1 MSLFC
6 GVCNQQCVAATDV
19 KCGGC
24 DRVFHSSCIKEDLE
38 LKKTR
43 SNWKCKD
50 CRASSKTSSSGTVA
64 STSLTKELLVRVVED
79 FKREVFEELKTF
91 RKEMTEMTTSLQED
105 FKQEVFEEL
114 KIFRK
119 DMTEVTTS
127 LQFMSDKIDTS
138 NSLMEEVK
146 IELASIK
153 KENEELRNKN
163 LKLDNEVGA
172 LKEKVRTLEQYT
184 RLNNLEINDIP
195 VTPGE
200 NAISIIKDIGRALN
214 VDLHEDQIEAAHRV
228 QSYNKKRIPP
238 LIVRF
243 QSRTTRDILLDKYRQ
258 KRTLDAKEVNK
269 AFTSKRIYINEHL
282 SPDNKQFLAALKQK
296 CRDSGYAYTWCRD
309 GKFFVKKAQG
319 EITKKIYSLN
329 DINSIK

>member
-1 MSLFC
+1 MPLFC
-6 GVCNQQCVAATDV
+6 GVCNQQCVATDV

-24 DRVFHSSCIKEDLE
+24 DRVFHSSCVKEDLE
-38 LKKTR
+38 LKRTR

-64 STSLTKELLVRVVED
+64 STPLTKELLVRVMED
-79 FKREVFEELKTF
+79 FKH
-91 RKEMTEMTTSLQED
+91 
-105 FKQEVFEEL
+105 EVFEEL

-119 DMTEVTTS
+119 EMTEMTTS

-138 NSLMEEVK
+138 NGLMEEVK
-146 IELASIK
+146 IELTSIK
-153 KENEELRNKN
+153 KENEELRIKN
-163 LKLDNEVGA
+163 SQLTNEVGT
-172 LKEKVRTLEQYT
+172 LKEKVRMLEQYT
-184 RLNNLEINDIP
+184 RLNNLEVNDIP

-200 NAISIIKDIGRALN
+200 NAISIIKDIGKALN
-214 VDLHEDQIEAAHRV
+214 VDLKEDQIEAAHRV

-258 KRTLDAKEVNK
+258 KRTLDAREVNK
-269 AFTSKRIYINEHL
+269 AYTSQRVYINEHL
-282 SPDNKQFLAALKQK
+282 SPDNKQFLASLKLK
-296 CRDSGYAYTWCRD
+296 CKDLGYAYTWCRD

-319 EITKKIYSLN
+319 EATKKISTLN